1 MYITPD
7 YCEDGSER
15 EFEQQILS
23 GAAWRQYNSEPT
35 MTTSS
40 PEVFQKATQDFQR
53 SAATSAAWVGHR
65 HGLLGRIAAYTGLVL
80 CVLLIGLPVYW
91 MISGAFKT
99 PQEVYAIPPTWI
111 PLQPTLAN
119 FSKAW
124 NSAPFE
130 RYYLNSFIVTIFG
143 SGFEVFFAVTS
154 AYAFAFL
161 RFPGKPFIF
170 LLLLA
175 ALMVP
180 AQVTILPNYL
190 TVARFG
196 WINTYQG
203 IIIPGASVAYGTF
216 LLRQYY
222 RTLPREIMDA
232 AHVDGASH
240 LRILWSVVA
249 PLSKPAIVSF
259 ALLSIVA
266 KWNEFLWPLIVTNTK
281 DMRVL
286 PIGIYWLMVEE
297 GTIDW
302 GVVMAG
308 TLFVVLP
315 VLFVFLYA
323 QRYIVDGIAA
333 GAVKG

>member
-1 MYITPD
+1 MQTRPQNNQPAVTRWV
-7 YCEDGSER
+7 G
-15 EFEQQILS
+15 Q
-23 GAAWRQYNSEPT
+23 
-35 MTTSS
+35 
-40 PEVFQKATQDFQR
+40 QR
-53 SAATSAAWVGHR
+53 SLVGR
-65 HGLLGRIAAYTGLVL
+65 TAAYTGLAL

-99 PQEVYAIPPTWI
+99 PQEIYSIPPTWI
-111 PLQPTLAN
+111 PMQPTLAS
-119 FSKAW
+119 FPKAW
-124 NSAPFE
+124 NSAPFG
-130 RYYLNSFIVTIFG
+130 RYYINSFIVTLFG

-161 RFPGKPFIF
+161 RFPGKRYIF

-180 AQVTILPNYL
+180 VQVTILPNYL

-196 WINTYQG
+196 WINTFQG

-222 RTLPREIMDA
+222 RTLPSEIMDA
-232 AHVDGASH
+232 ARVDGAGH
-240 LRILWSVVA
+240 LRTLWSVVA

-281 DMRVL
+281 EMRVL

-308 TLFVVLP
+308 TIFVVLP
-315 VLFVFLYA
+315 VLLVFLYA